1 MVRGSRVVFVP
12 VKGKRVDN
20 KMFIITAG
28 VSVGDAVVEDASTA
42 REEDTALVDFID
54 QNIIDVREKI
64 RSAAK
69 TEWT

>member
-20 KMFIITAG
+20 NMFIITEG

-42 REEDTALVDFID
+42 REGRIQL
-54 QNIIDVREKI
+54 
-64 RSAAK
+64 
-69 TEWT
+69 W